1 MPKIIENLRD
11 QLLLETKRQIA
22 ERGYAETTV
31 RSVARAVGVGVG
43 TVYNYFE
50 SKEMLVASFVFE
62 SWKKYLERM
71 AALPTDDGR
80 KLLSGIYSALT
91 EFAEENAKLFSDASA
106 AGMQMASFST
116 RHRLLREQ
124 IAGFVRPI
132 VNENFEAVFI
142 AESLISHSSDRVN
155 FDELYRVLE
164 RIIKIHK
171 GDTK

>member
-1 MPKIIENLRD
+1 MPKIIENLRE
-11 QLLLETKRQIA
+11 QLLAEARLQIE

-50 SKEMLVASFVFE
+50 SKEMLIASFVFE

-71 AALPTDDGR
+71 AALPTDDAR
-80 KLLSGIYSALT
+80 ALLFGVYSALT
-91 EFAEENAKLFSDASA
+91 EFADENSKLFSDASA

-132 VNENFEAVFI
+132 SDCRFEAEFI
-142 AESLISHSSDRVN
+142 AESLIAHSSDRVD
-155 FDELYRVLE
+155 FDELYKVFE
-164 RIIKIHK
+164 KIIKK
-171 GDTK
+171 